1 MNILTFDIEEWY
13 HIRFDNAFFDN
24 YQLKHNLEK
33 RLDYNVKVI
42 LDLLDKHD
50 QKASFF
56 CLGEVARNSPGVIK
70 SISEKGHD
78 IGCHSDTHKLSSSL
92 SKSEFDYD
100 LRIALDSIQS
110 EIGKKVK
117 MYRAPAFSITDN
129 NLWALDALLD
139 QGVEIDASIFPASRD
154 YGGMSEVKMTQ
165 PSIFATPSG
174 RNIKEFPMS
183 TYNVLG
189 KEMVFTGGGYF
200 RLWPYRVIKYV
211 VNNNDYTMTYFHPRD
226 FDSGQPIL
234 EGLSLARR
242 FKSYYGI
249 KNAMHKL
256 DLLLTDFEFMSIG
269 EADDAIDWGSL

>member
-1 MNILTFDIEEWY
+1 
-13 HIRFDNAFFDN
+13 
-24 YQLKHNLEK
+24 
-33 RLDYNVKVI
+33 
-42 LDLLDKHD
+42 
-50 QKASFF
+50 
-56 CLGEVARNSPGVIK
+56 
-70 SISEKGHD
+70 
-78 IGCHSDTHKLSSSL
+78 
-92 SKSEFDYD
+92 
-100 LRIALDSIQS
+100 
-110 EIGKKVK
+110 
-117 MYRAPAFSITDN
+117 
-129 NLWALDALLD
+129 
-139 QGVEIDASIFPASRD
+139 
-154 YGGMSEVKMTQ
+154 
-165 PSIFATPSG
+165 
-174 RNIKEFPMS
+174 MS